1 MNNKNVKK
9 LVKNVIEEN
18 AVAFKTTLNR
28 TLYSKVGQKLQEKY
42 VELSQQIFEDQS
54 SQSYQVDDSD
64 NLVAGHPGYEA
75 AGPAAST
82 ATQTPVYPKVKPPFT
97 TPESVDPS
105 RWGIDPNNPPDPMTR
120 EWKDAYRRYKE
131 ALEIYNRYLRSKQPR
146 PYPDNPL

>member
-1 MNNKNVKK
+1 MSNKNVKQ
-9 LVKNVIEEN
+9 LVKNVLEEN
-18 AVAFKTTLNR
+18 AVAFKATLNR

-42 VELSQQIFEDQS
+42 VELSQQIFEES

-64 NLVAGHPGYEA
+64 NLVAGDPGYEA

-105 RWGIDPNNPPDPMTR
+105 RWGIDPSNPPYPITR
-120 EWKDAYRRYKE
+120 EWQDAYRRYKE
-131 ALEIYNRYLRSKQPR
+131 ARNIYERYLRSKQPR
-146 PYPDNPL
+146 QYPNNPL